1 MKSSTG
7 NAIVMPALLL
17 AGFASLASE
26 TDRTPHLSGQLR
38 PGAVK
43 ELAAG
48 KLLVAARD
56 LPDPSF
62 AETVVLLAE
71 FSDQGAMGLIVNQR
85 TEVPLTSLLPD
96 VTPPQAKTTSVFF
109 GGPVRAQGVLAL
121 LRSDR
126 THTDSLRIVADV
138 YMVRSRELLDK
149 IFSAGTGPDRL
160 RVYVGYA
167 GWSPGQLDRETAHG
181 AWHVFDGDGSIV
193 FDPDPG
199 SLWSRQIL
207 RTEARLARQ

>member
-7 NAIVMPALLL
+7 NAIVVPALLL
-17 AGFASLASE
+17 AGFASLASV
-26 TDRTPHLSGQLR
+26 TDRTHLSGQLR

-62 AETVVLLAE
+62 AETVVLLIE
-71 FSDQGAMGLIVNQR
+71 FSDQGAMGLIVNQQ
-85 TEVPLTSLLPD
+85 TEVPLARLFPNL
-96 VTPPQAKTTSVFF
+96 TPPQAKTTTVFS
-109 GGPVRAQGVLAL
+109 GGPVRVQEILAL

-126 THTDSLRIVADV
+126 THTDSLNVVSDV
-138 YMVRSRELLDK
+138 HLVRSRELLDE
-149 IFSAGTGPDRL
+149 ILAAGTGPDRL

-167 GWSPGQLDRETAHG
+167 GWSPGQLDQETAHH

-207 RTEARLARQ
+207 RTEGRLARR